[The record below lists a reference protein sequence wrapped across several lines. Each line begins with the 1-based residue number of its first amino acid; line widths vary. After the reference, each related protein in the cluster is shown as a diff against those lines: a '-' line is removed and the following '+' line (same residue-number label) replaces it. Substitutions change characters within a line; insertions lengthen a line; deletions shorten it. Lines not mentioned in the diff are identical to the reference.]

1 VQEPILRIPTLAI
14 HLDRTISSE
23 GLKINNQSHLVPV
36 LAASIK
42 NEMQK
47 IVGENGLKE
56 SLENKNMK
64 QLIAKEAN
72 CEPDEICNF
81 ELQLCD
87 TQPSAVAGAIKEFIF
102 SGQLDNLCMPF
113 CSLKLSLAM
122 RKLDLILLRELVP
135 LPCRTFYQE
144 SRGLLALQIP
154 RYSLLCAHPFTIV
167 ILYFTLPQY
176 STVFLIGKAGCFF
189 NIY

>member
-135 LPCRTFYQE
+135 LPCRTLYQE

-154 RYSLLCAHPFTIV
+154 RQSGGFDFFLLQGVAPDQWLHHKSL
-167 ILYFTLPQY
+167 
-176 STVFLIGKAGCFF
+176 
-189 NIY
+189 N

>member
-87 TQPSAVAGAIKEFIF
+87 TQPSTVAGAIKEFIF

-135 LPCRTFYQE
+135 LPCQTLYQE

-154 RYSLLCAHPFTIV
+154 RQSGGFDFFGCKGLHLINGSTIN
-167 ILYFTLPQY
+167 L
-176 STVFLIGKAGCFF
+176 
-189 NIY
+189 

>member
-1 VQEPILRIPTLAI
+1 VQELILRIPTLAI

-36 LAASIK
+36 LATSIK
-42 NEMQK
+42 NEMLK

-64 QLIAKEAN
+64 QLIAKEVN

-102 SGQLDNLCMPF
+102 SGSWF
-113 CSLKLSLAM
+113 
-122 RKLDLILLRELVP
+122 
-135 LPCRTFYQE
+135 PCHVGHFIMNH
-144 SRGLLALQIP
+144 G
-154 RYSLLCAHPFTIV
+154 
-167 ILYFTLPQY
+167 
-176 STVFLIGKAGCFF
+176 VF
-189 NIY
+189 

>member
-1 VQEPILRIPTLAI
+1 LAI

-36 LAASIK
+36 LATSIK
-42 NEMQK
+42 NEMLK

-64 QLIAKEAN
+64 QLIAKEVN

-102 SGQLDNLCMPF
+102 SALFGHEEVG
-113 CSLKLSLAM
+113 SEY
-122 RKLDLILLRELVP
+122 LILLRELVP
-135 LPCRTFYQE
+135 LPCWTLYRE

-154 RYSLLCAHPFTIV
+154 RCQSWHMYR
-167 ILYFTLPQY
+167 LYF
-176 STVFLIGKAGCFF
+176 A
-189 NIY
+189 